1 MYTYLSE
8 GKTVLYCYIG
18 DIGILCFKENSVTI
32 IANDNVDLH
41 CLVYMY
47 LYIIMY
53 SIMSLLYEMVFI
65 YKLCTYL

>member
-18 DIGILCFKENSVTI
+18 DIGILCFKENSVNI

-47 LYIIMY
+47 LYIIM
-53 SIMSLLYEMVFI
+53 
-65 YKLCTYL
+65 